1 MKDILCVILCW
12 SIQLWYLEK
21 KKKKKKKIRITFYC
35 VDFNPFSTEQ
45 RKNKKLF
52 QSDLSSSKKENDKH
66 ESKLNDTYTES

>member
-1 MKDILCVILCW
+1 MCYIMLKHTAVIPG
-12 SIQLWYLEK
+12 K
-21 KKKKKKKIRITFYC
+21 KKEKKKIRITFYC